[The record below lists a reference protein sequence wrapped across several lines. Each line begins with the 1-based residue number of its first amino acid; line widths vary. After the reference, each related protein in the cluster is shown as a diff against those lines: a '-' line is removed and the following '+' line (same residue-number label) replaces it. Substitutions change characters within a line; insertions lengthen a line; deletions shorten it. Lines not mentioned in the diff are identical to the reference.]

1 MGLDDYL
8 LLRWNCKEWVCYKR
22 ERKDG
27 LLMHVFF
34 VVLTLLSFTLLFLLF
49 SVISPS
55 ILSISCL
62 SHYLASIYGYC
73 YYLCWVNL
81 MGFLYFTLI
90 AYQLFLSAM
99 STLSKLPL
107 SPLATWPPLH
117 LGMPSAFSLFHYLFH
132 DKFLSIWFCV
142 SLFLS
147 FQRTK
152 FWVSFYLFLWHASS
166 GLSHLLSILDKDAF
180 LAKYLPKEAL
190 IGYHK

>member
-1 MGLDDYL
+1 MNQIEFEPQFGQPCYWAKPSSCAFWEMGLDDYL
-8 LLRWNCKEWVCYKR
+8 LLRWNCKEWVCCKR

-34 VVLTLLSFTLLFLLF
+34 VVLTLLSFTLLFLFF

-99 STLSKLPL
+99 STLSKLPI

-142 SLFLS
+142 SQFLS
-147 FQRTK
+147 FQWTK
-152 FWVSFYLFLWHASS
+152 FWVSFYLFL
-166 GLSHLLSILDKDAF
+166 
-180 LAKYLPKEAL
+180 
-190 IGYHK
+190 